1 MKLQIVAD
9 ARTLDVICIATAA
22 GKKHDFS
29 LLKDSRVH
37 FLPRTEVLA
46 DKGYQGIAKLHA
58 NSTTPVKASKN
69 HELSSEERKTNALI
83 SKRRIYIEHIN
94 RYIKRFRILSS
105 RYRNKR
111 KKFGLRASLI
121 CGIFNFQHAS

>member
-1 MKLQIVAD
+1 M
-9 ARTLDVICIATAA
+9 
-22 GKKHDFS
+22 DFLS
-29 LLKDSRVH
+29 H
-37 FLPRTEVLA
+37 INILA
-46 DKGYQGIAKLHA
+46 DKRYQGISKLHS

-69 HELSSEERKTNALI
+69 HKLSSDEKVFN
-83 SKRRIYIEHIN
+83 SKLSKKRIHIKHIN

-121 CGIFNFQHAS
+121 CGIFNFQHAF

>member
-1 MKLQIVAD
+1 MQIIAD
-9 ARTLDVICIATAA
+9 ARTLDIICIATAT
-22 GKKHDFS
+22 GKKHDFA

-37 FLPRTEVLA
+37 FQPQTEVLA
-46 DKGYQGIAKLHA
+46 DKGYQGITELHA

-69 HELSSEERKTNALI
+69 HKLSADERKRNAAI
-83 SKRRIYIEHIN
+83 SKRRIYIEHVN

-121 CGIFNFQHAS
+121 CGIFNFQHAIL